1 MQNALPRIP
10 LGRPKTLDRDHIIK
24 VAMESYWRDGPTAV
38 SVNEICR
45 RAGVSKPGLYREFG
59 NEDGLRS
66 TVVQTYEMV
75 VLSQLYQIFEGD
87 QPFDDALAAL
97 TDFVL
102 QDRQKMDLPLGCL
115 LQKMRGCRKELGP
128 KTNDL
133 IDATSIGTHSRLKD
147 WVERAKH
154 NGQLSEDIST
164 ETAAIYIDAQVS
176 SAIMMQETGAS
187 KTQISEF
194 LNIAFKG
201 LK

>member
-1 MQNALPRIP
+1 MQDALRRIP

-66 TVVQTYEMV
+66 TVVQTYELV
-75 VLSQLYQIFEGD
+75 ILSQLYRIFEDD
-87 QPFDDALAAL
+87 QPFDDTLAAL
-97 TDFVL
+97 TDLVL

-128 KTNDL
+128 KANDV

-164 ETAAIYIDAQVS
+164 KTAAIYIDAQVS

>member
-87 QPFDDALAAL
+87 QPFYDALAAL

-128 KTNDL
+128 KTNDV

>member
-1 MQNALPRIP
+1 MQDALRRIP

-45 RAGVSKPGLYREFG
+45 RADVSKPGLYREFG

-66 TVVQTYEMV
+66 AVVQTYELV
-75 VLSQLYQIFEGD
+75 ILSQLYQIFEDD
-87 QPFDDALAAL
+87 QPFDDVLAAL
-97 TDFVL
+97 TDLVL
-102 QDRQKMDLPLGCL
+102 QDRQKMDLPQGCL

-128 KTNDL
+128 KTNDV
-133 IDATSIGTHSRLKD
+133 IDTTSIGTQSRLKD
-147 WVERAKH
+147 CVERAKH

-164 ETAAIYIDAQVS
+164 KTAAIYIDAQVS

>member
-66 TVVQTYEMV
+66 TVVQTYELV
-75 VLSQLYQIFEGD
+75 ILSQLYQIFEDD

-97 TDFVL
+97 TDLVL

-128 KTNDL
+128 KTNDV

-164 ETAAIYIDAQVS
+164 KTAAIYIDAQVS

>member
-1 MQNALPRIP
+1 MQDTFERIP

-66 TVVQTYEMV
+66 TVVQTYELV

-97 TDFVL
+97 IDLVL

-115 LQKMRGCRKELGP
+115 LQKMRGCRKQLGP

-164 ETAAIYIDAQVS
+164 KTAAIYIDAQVS

>member
-10 LGRPKTLDRDHIIK
+10 LGSPKTLDRDHIIK

-97 TDFVL
+97 TDLVL

-128 KTNDL
+128 KTNDV

>member
-1 MQNALPRIP
+1 
-10 LGRPKTLDRDHIIK
+10 
-24 VAMESYWRDGPTAV
+24 MESYWRDGPTAV

-45 RAGVSKPGLYREFG
+45 RADVSKPGLYREFG

-66 TVVQTYEMV
+66 AVVQTYELV
-75 VLSQLYQIFEGD
+75 ILSQLYQIFEDD
-87 QPFDDALAAL
+87 QPFDDVLAAL
-97 TDFVL
+97 TDLVL
-102 QDRQKMDLPLGCL
+102 QDRQKMDLPQGCL

-128 KTNDL
+128 KTNDV
-133 IDATSIGTHSRLKD
+133 IDTTSIGTQSRLKD
-147 WVERAKH
+147 CVERAKH

-164 ETAAIYIDAQVS
+164 KTAAIYIDAQVS
-176 SAIMMQETGAS
+176 SAFLLQEAGLN

>member
-45 RAGVSKPGLYREFG
+45 RADVSKPGLYREFG

-97 TDFVL
+97 TDLVL

-128 KTNDL
+128 KTNDV

-164 ETAAIYIDAQVS
+164 ETAAIYIDAKVS

>member
-1 MQNALPRIP
+1 MQDALRRIP

-45 RAGVSKPGLYREFG
+45 RADVSKPGLYLEFG

-66 TVVQTYEMV
+66 AVVQTYELV
-75 VLSQLYQIFEGD
+75 ILSQLYQIFEDD
-87 QPFDDALAAL
+87 QPFDDVLAAL
-97 TDFVL
+97 TDLVL
-102 QDRQKMDLPLGCL
+102 QDRQKIDLPQGCL
-115 LQKMRGCRKELGP
+115 LQKMRWCRKELGP
-128 KTNDL
+128 KTNDV
-133 IDATSIGTHSRLKD
+133 IDTTSIGTQSRLKD
-147 WVERAKH
+147 CVERAKH

-164 ETAAIYIDAQVS
+164 KTAAIYIDAQVS
-176 SAIMMQETGAS
+176 SAFVLQEAGLN

-194 LNIAFKG
+194 LNIEFKG

>member
-75 VLSQLYQIFEGD
+75 ILSQLYQIFECD

-97 TDFVL
+97 TDLVL

-128 KTNDL
+128 KTNDV

>member
-128 KTNDL
+128 KTNDV

-154 NGQLSEDIST
+154 NGQLSEGIST
-164 ETAAIYIDAQVS
+164 KTAAIYIDAQVS

>member
-1 MQNALPRIP
+1 
-10 LGRPKTLDRDHIIK
+10 
-24 VAMESYWRDGPTAV
+24 MESYWRDGPTAV

-45 RAGVSKPGLYREFG
+45 RADVSKPGLYREFG

-66 TVVQTYEMV
+66 TVVQTYELV
-75 VLSQLYQIFEGD
+75 ILSQLYRIFEDD
-87 QPFDDALAAL
+87 QPFDDTLAAL
-97 TDFVL
+97 TDLVL
-102 QDRQKMDLPLGCL
+102 QDRQKMDRPLGCL

-128 KTNDL
+128 KTNDV

>member
-66 TVVQTYEMV
+66 TVVQTYELV

-128 KTNDL
+128 KTNDV

-164 ETAAIYIDAQVS
+164 KTAAIYIDAQVS

>member
-1 MQNALPRIP
+1 
-10 LGRPKTLDRDHIIK
+10 
-24 VAMESYWRDGPTAV
+24 MESYWRDGPTAV

-128 KTNDL
+128 KTNDV

-176 SAIMMQETGAS
+176 SAFMLIEAGLS

>member
-24 VAMESYWRDGPTAV
+24 VAMESYCRDGPTAV

-66 TVVQTYEMV
+66 TVVQTYELV

-97 TDFVL
+97 TDLVL

-115 LQKMRGCRKELGP
+115 LKKMRGCRKELGP
-128 KTNDL
+128 KTNYV

-164 ETAAIYIDAQVS
+164 KTAAIYIDAQVS

>member
-1 MQNALPRIP
+1 MQDALRRIP

>member
-154 NGQLSEDIST
+154 NGQLSEGIST
-164 ETAAIYIDAQVS
+164 KTAAIYIDAQVS

>member
-1 MQNALPRIP
+1 
-10 LGRPKTLDRDHIIK
+10 
-24 VAMESYWRDGPTAV
+24 MESYWRDGPTAV

-66 TVVQTYEMV
+66 TVVQTYELV

-97 TDFVL
+97 TDLVL
-102 QDRQKMDLPLGCL
+102 HARQKMDLPLGCL

-128 KTNDL
+128 KTNDV

-154 NGQLSEDIST
+154 NGQLSEGIST
-164 ETAAIYIDAQVS
+164 KTAAIYIDAQVS

>member
-1 MQNALPRIP
+1 MQDALRRIP

-66 TVVQTYEMV
+66 TVVQTYELV

-97 TDFVL
+97 TDLVL

-128 KTNDL
+128 KTNDV
-133 IDATSIGTHSRLKD
+133 IDTTSIGTQSRLKD
-147 WVERAKH
+147 CVERAKH

-164 ETAAIYIDAQVS
+164 KTAAIYIDAQVS

>member
-1 MQNALPRIP
+1 MQDALPRIP
-10 LGRPKTLDRDHIIK
+10 RGRPKTLDRDHIIK
-24 VAMESYWRDGPTAV
+24 VAMESYWSDGPTAV

-45 RAGVSKPGLYREFG
+45 RADVSKPGLYREFG

-75 VLSQLYQIFEGD
+75 ILSQLYQIFEGD

-97 TDFVL
+97 TDLVL

-128 KTNDL
+128 KTNDV

-154 NGQLSEDIST
+154 NGQLSEGIST
-164 ETAAIYIDAQVS
+164 KTAAIYIDAQVS

>member
-59 NEDGLRS
+59 NEDGLRC

-128 KTNDL
+128 KTNDV

>member
-1 MQNALPRIP
+1 MQDALRRIP

-97 TDFVL
+97 TDLVL

-128 KTNDL
+128 KTNDV

-147 WVERAKH
+147 WVEREKH

-164 ETAAIYIDAQVS
+164 ETAAIYLDAQVS

>member
-66 TVVQTYEMV
+66 TVVQTYELV

-128 KTNDL
+128 KTNDV

-164 ETAAIYIDAQVS
+164 KTAAIYIDAQVS
-176 SAIMMQETGAS
+176 SAIIMQETGAS

>member
-128 KTNDL
+128 KTNDV

-164 ETAAIYIDAQVS
+164 KTAAIYIDAQVS

>member
-1 MQNALPRIP
+1 MQDALRRIP

-38 SVNEICR
+38 SVYEICR
-45 RAGVSKPGLYREFG
+45 RADVSKPGLYREFG

-66 TVVQTYEMV
+66 TVVQTYELV

-97 TDFVL
+97 TDLVL

-128 KTNDL
+128 KTNDV
-133 IDATSIGTHSRLKD
+133 IDTTSIGTQSRLKD
-147 WVERAKH
+147 CVERAKH

-164 ETAAIYIDAQVS
+164 KTAAIYIDAQVS

>member
-1 MQNALPRIP
+1 MQDTFPRIS

-66 TVVQTYEMV
+66 TVVQTYELV

-97 TDFVL
+97 IDLVL

-128 KTNDL
+128 KTNDV